1 MKGYVRVEGHNHL
14 YRDKS
19 TGAIVNMD
27 DQGYRNYKKK
37 KMKESRV
44 KDEMD
49 SLKEQLNESKKQIE
63 ELKEL
68 IQQMINR

>member
-1 MKGYVRVEGHNHL
+1 MKGYAKVEGHQNL
-14 YRDKS
+14 YRDKQ

-37 KMKESRV
+37 F
-44 KDEMD
+44 
-49 SLKEQLNESKKQIE
+49 LKEERSKNELQTLKSELDESKKQIE